1 MLLASLANGCVRLLY
16 ACRLARSIHK
26 RKFRQGLGM
35 VGSPDATTNGRGK
48 SMTQIHREHKRRK
61 MMKRTILI
69 AAFAAGSHAQ
79 AASWHRL
86 WRVTQAAMLASTTAD
101 VASRSQKE
109 KNDETNNS
117 DRSLRRWLSCSSG
130 LMAPPLARHPSGN
143 AGQHYG

>member
-1 MLLASLANGCVRLLY
+1 
-16 ACRLARSIHK
+16 
-26 RKFRQGLGM
+26 M

-101 VASRSQKE
+101 VASSYGKRELDPVLGRGRYGIRQA
-109 KNDETNNS
+109 
-117 DRSLRRWLSCSSG
+117 SLEFGITGAVLAIQEISVHHKPFLAKRLAIVNLVRTGAYTG
-130 LMAPPLARHPSGN
+130 LAVHNEMLR
-143 AGQHYG
+143 